1 VSCTQCSR
9 AFTRRDCLLRH
20 LRTKHRLAHNEAL
33 LVTKLLCLIFEYLK
47 VNVFIFQTIQDMT
60 RNGTFDP
67 SRTYDMDHSG
77 DGCNSS
83 TLSAP
88 ELPSP
93 ESNGLERLE
102 GLCFFIFLFTFRT
115 LLNFVNFS
123 NREHNRAIEL
133 IGRIEC
139 PAQFWLARMQ
149 C

>member
-9 AFTRRDCLLRH
+9 AFIRRDCLLRH
-20 LRTKHRLAHNEAL
+20 LRTKHRLPHNEAL
-33 LVTKLLCLIFEYLK
+33 LVTNIIRFVSIEYIK
-47 VNVFIFQTIQDMT
+47 RNVFISQTVQDMT
-60 RNGTFDP
+60 RDGSFDP
-67 SRTYDMDHSG
+67 SRTYDMGHSG

-93 ESNGLERLE
+93 ESDGLERLE
-102 GLCFFIFLFTFRT
+102 GLCLSVYNIIK
-115 LLNFVNFS
+115 
-123 NREHNRAIEL
+123 HNRAIEPPV
-133 IGRIEC
+133 RIEC